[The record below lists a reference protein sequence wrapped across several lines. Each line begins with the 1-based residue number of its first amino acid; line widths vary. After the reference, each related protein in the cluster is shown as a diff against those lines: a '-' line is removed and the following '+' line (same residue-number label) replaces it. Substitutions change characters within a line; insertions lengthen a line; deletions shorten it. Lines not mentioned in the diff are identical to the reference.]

1 MFIYY
6 NKKYIM
12 EKIYEMIEDALRQ
25 CDFDVE
31 KIKALATYLE
41 LEEEEISDFC
51 ENLEVYDDKYYYN
64 SMTFIVM
71 TRDEVFE
78 EIRIYR
84 EDAEEEVKWRVP
96 ADLRDY
102 FDYQSYAEDA
112 YSDIYDIWDIK
123 ASDTINIDGTIYE
136 VIQINE

>member
-1 MFIYY
+1 
-6 NKKYIM
+6 M
-12 EKIYEMIEDALRQ
+12 EKIYEMIEDALQQ

-41 LEEEEISDFC
+41 LEEEEIPDFC

-64 SMTFIVM
+64 DMTFIVM

-123 ASDTINIDGTIYE
+123 ASDTINIDRTIYE

>member
-1 MFIYY
+1 
-6 NKKYIM
+6 M
-12 EKIYEMIEDALRQ
+12 EKIYEMIEDALQQ

-41 LEEEEISDFC
+41 LEEEEIPDFC

-96 ADLRDY
+96 ANLRDY

>member
-1 MFIYY
+1 
-6 NKKYIM
+6 M
-12 EKIYEMIEDALRQ
+12 EKIYEMIEDALQQ

-41 LEEEEISDFC
+41 LEEEEIPDFC

-96 ADLRDY
+96 ANLRDY

-112 YSDIYDIWDIK
+112 YSDMYDIWDIK

>member
-1 MFIYY
+1 
-6 NKKYIM
+6 M
-12 EKIYEMIEDALRQ
+12 EKIYEMIEDALQQ

-41 LEEEEISDFC
+41 LEEEEIPDFC

-84 EDAEEEVKWRVP
+84 EDAEEEVKWRVL
-96 ADLRDY
+96 ANLRDY

>member
-84 EDAEEEVKWRVP
+84 EDAEEEIKWRVP

-112 YSDIYDIWDIK
+112 YSDIHDIWDIK
-123 ASDTINIDGTIYE
+123 ASDTISIDGTIYE

>member
-1 MFIYY
+1 
-6 NKKYIM
+6 M
-12 EKIYEMIEDALRQ
+12 EKIYEMIGDALQQ

-41 LEEEEISDFC
+41 LEEEEIPDFC
-51 ENLEVYDDKYYYN
+51 ENLEVYDDRYYYN

-78 EIRIYR
+78 EIRMYR

>member
-1 MFIYY
+1 
-6 NKKYIM
+6 M
-12 EKIYEMIEDALRQ
+12 EKIYEMIEDALQQ

-64 SMTFIVM
+64 DMTFIVM

-136 VIQINE
+136 VIQINK

>member
-1 MFIYY
+1 M
-6 NKKYIM
+6 
-12 EKIYEMIEDALRQ
+12 
-25 CDFDVE
+25 E

-71 TRDEVFE
+71 TRNEVFE

-136 VIQINE
+136 VI

>member
-1 MFIYY
+1 
-6 NKKYIM
+6 M
-12 EKIYEMIEDALRQ
+12 EKIYEMIEDALQQ

-41 LEEEEISDFC
+41 LEEEEIPDFC

-84 EDAEEEVKWRVP
+84 EDAEEEVKWRIP

>member
-1 MFIYY
+1 
-6 NKKYIM
+6 M
-12 EKIYEMIEDALRQ
+12 EKIYEMIEDALQQ

-41 LEEEEISDFC
+41 LEEEEIPDFC
-51 ENLEVYDDKYYYN
+51 ENLEVYDD

-96 ADLRDY
+96 ANLRDY

>member
-1 MFIYY
+1 
-6 NKKYIM
+6 M
-12 EKIYEMIEDALRQ
+12 EKIYEMIGDALQQ

-51 ENLEVYDDKYYYN
+51 ENLEVYNDEYYYN

>member
-1 MFIYY
+1 
-6 NKKYIM
+6 M

-25 CDFDVE
+25 CDFDVK

-102 FDYQSYAEDA
+102 FDYQSYVEDT

-123 ASDTINIDGTIYE
+123 ASDTINIDKTIYE

>member
-1 MFIYY
+1 
-6 NKKYIM
+6 M

-31 KIKALATYLE
+31 KIKALAAYLG

-51 ENLEVYDDKYYYN
+51 EDLEVYDDKYYYN

-123 ASDTINIDGTIYE
+123 DSDTINIDGTIYE

>member
-1 MFIYY
+1 
-6 NKKYIM
+6 M
-12 EKIYEMIEDALRQ
+12 EKIYEMIEDALQQ

-41 LEEEEISDFC
+41 LEEEEIPDFC

-64 SMTFIVM
+64 DMTFIVM

-102 FDYQSYAEDA
+102 FDYQSYVEDT

-123 ASDTINIDGTIYE
+123 ASDTINIDKTIYE

>member
-1 MFIYY
+1 
-6 NKKYIM
+6 M
-12 EKIYEMIEDALRQ
+12 EKIYEMIEDTLQQ

-41 LEEEEISDFC
+41 LEEEEIPDFC

-96 ADLRDY
+96 ANLRDY

>member
-1 MFIYY
+1 
-6 NKKYIM
+6 M
-12 EKIYEMIEDALRQ
+12 EKIYEMIEDALQQ

-41 LEEEEISDFC
+41 LEEEEIPDFC

-71 TRDEVFE
+71 TRNEVFE

-96 ADLRDY
+96 ANLRDY

>member
-1 MFIYY
+1 
-6 NKKYIM
+6 M
-12 EKIYEMIEDALRQ
+12 EKIYEMIEDALQQ

-41 LEEEEISDFC
+41 LEEEEIPDFC

-96 ADLRDY
+96 ANLRDY
-102 FDYQSYAEDA
+102 FDYQSYVEDA

>member
-1 MFIYY
+1 
-6 NKKYIM
+6 M
-12 EKIYEMIEDALRQ
+12 EKIYEMIEDALQQ

-41 LEEEEISDFC
+41 LEEEEIPDFC

-64 SMTFIVM
+64 SMTFM
-71 TRDEVFE
+71 DEVFE

-96 ADLRDY
+96 ANLRDY

>member
-1 MFIYY
+1 
-6 NKKYIM
+6 M
-12 EKIYEMIEDALRQ
+12 EKIYEMIGDALQQ

-41 LEEEEISDFC
+41 LEEEEIPDFC

>member
-1 MFIYY
+1 
-6 NKKYIM
+6 M
-12 EKIYEMIEDALRQ
+12 EKIYEMIEDALQQ

-41 LEEEEISDFC
+41 LEEEEIPDFC

-96 ADLRDY
+96 ANLRDY

-136 VIQINE
+136 VIQINAYCKVCIRQ

>member
-1 MFIYY
+1 
-6 NKKYIM
+6 M
-12 EKIYEMIEDALRQ
+12 EKIYEMIEDALQQ

-41 LEEEEISDFC
+41 LEEEIPDFC

-96 ADLRDY
+96 ANLRDY

-112 YSDIYDIWDIK
+112 YSDIYGIK

>member
-1 MFIYY
+1 
-6 NKKYIM
+6 M
-12 EKIYEMIEDALRQ
+12 EKIYEMIGDALQQ

-41 LEEEEISDFC
+41 LEEEEIPDFC

-102 FDYQSYAEDA
+102 FDYQSYAEDT

>member
-1 MFIYY
+1 
-6 NKKYIM
+6 M
-12 EKIYEMIEDALRQ
+12 EKIYEMIEDALQQ

-41 LEEEEISDFC
+41 LEEEEIPDFC
-51 ENLEVYDDKYYYN
+51 ENLEVYYN

-96 ADLRDY
+96 ANLRDY

>member
-1 MFIYY
+1 
-6 NKKYIM
+6 M
-12 EKIYEMIEDALRQ
+12 EKIYEMIEDALQQ

-112 YSDIYDIWDIK
+112 YSDIYDIWDIE

>member
-1 MFIYY
+1 
-6 NKKYIM
+6 M
-12 EKIYEMIEDALRQ
+12 EKIYEMIEDAPRQ

>member
-1 MFIYY
+1 
-6 NKKYIM
+6 M
-12 EKIYEMIEDALRQ
+12 EKIYEMIEDALQQ

-41 LEEEEISDFC
+41 LEEEEIPDFC

-84 EDAEEEVKWRVP
+84 EDSEEEVKWRVP
-96 ADLRDY
+96 ANLRDY

>member
-1 MFIYY
+1 
-6 NKKYIM
+6 M

-41 LEEEEISDFC
+41 L
-51 ENLEVYDDKYYYN
+51 
-64 SMTFIVM
+64 
-71 TRDEVFE
+71 E

-136 VIQINE
+136 VIQINK

>member
-1 MFIYY
+1 
-6 NKKYIM
+6 M
-12 EKIYEMIEDALRQ
+12 EKIYEMIEDALQQ

-41 LEEEEISDFC
+41 LEEEEIPDFC

-96 ADLRDY
+96 ANLRDY
-102 FDYQSYAEDA
+102 FDYQSSAEDA

>member
-1 MFIYY
+1 
-6 NKKYIM
+6 M
-12 EKIYEMIEDALRQ
+12 EKIYEMIEDALQQ

-41 LEEEEISDFC
+41 EEEIPDFC

-96 ADLRDY
+96 ANLRDY

>member
-1 MFIYY
+1 
-6 NKKYIM
+6 M
-12 EKIYEMIEDALRQ
+12 EKIYEMIEDALQQ

-31 KIKALATYLE
+31 KIKALATYLK

-51 ENLEVYDDKYYYN
+51 ENLEVYDDRYYYN

-71 TRDEVFE
+71 TRDEIFE

-84 EDAEEEVKWRVP
+84 EYAEEEVNWRVP

-112 YSDIYDIWDIK
+112 YSDICDIWDIK

>member
-1 MFIYY
+1 
-6 NKKYIM
+6 M
-12 EKIYEMIEDALRQ
+12 EKIYEMIEDALQQ

-41 LEEEEISDFC
+41 LEEEEIPDFC

-102 FDYQSYAEDA
+102 FDYQSYVEDA

>member
-1 MFIYY
+1 
-6 NKKYIM
+6 M
-12 EKIYEMIEDALRQ
+12 EKIYEMIEDALQQ

-31 KIKALATYLE
+31 LATYLE
-41 LEEEEISDFC
+41 LEEEEIPDFC

-96 ADLRDY
+96 ANLRDY

>member
-12 EKIYEMIEDALRQ
+12 EKIYEMIEDALQQ

-41 LEEEEISDFC
+41 LEEEEIPDFC
-51 ENLEVYDDKYYYN
+51 ENLEVYGDKYYYN
-64 SMTFIVM
+64 DMTFIVM

-84 EDAEEEVKWRVP
+84 EDAEEGAKWRIP

-102 FDYQSYAEDA
+102 FDYQSYVEDT

-123 ASDTINIDGTIYE
+123 ASDTINIDKTIYE

>member
-1 MFIYY
+1 
-6 NKKYIM
+6 M
-12 EKIYEMIEDALRQ
+12 EKIYEMIEDALQQ

-31 KIKALATYLE
+31 KIKALAKYLE
-41 LEEEEISDFC
+41 LEEEEIPDFC

-64 SMTFIVM
+64 DMTFIVM

-123 ASDTINIDGTIYE
+123 ASDTINIDRTIYE

>member
-51 ENLEVYDDKYYYN
+51 ENLEVYNDKYYYN

>member
-1 MFIYY
+1 
-6 NKKYIM
+6 M
-12 EKIYEMIEDALRQ
+12 EKIYEMIGDALQQ

-41 LEEEEISDFC
+41 LEEEEIPDFC

-96 ADLRDY
+96 ANLRDY

-112 YSDIYDIWDIK
+112 YSDIYK
-123 ASDTINIDGTIYE
+123 PPLFLRAVFYLLFRMYE
-136 VIQINE
+136 TMLLL

>member
-1 MFIYY
+1 
-6 NKKYIM
+6 
-12 EKIYEMIEDALRQ
+12 MIEDALQQ

-41 LEEEEISDFC
+41 LEEEEIPDFC

-96 ADLRDY
+96 ANLRDY

>member
-1 MFIYY
+1 
-6 NKKYIM
+6 M
-12 EKIYEMIEDALRQ
+12 EKIYEMIEDALQQ

-71 TRDEVFE
+71 TRNEVFE

-136 VIQINE
+136 VIQINK